1 MAFPCHGMPIL
12 DLGAMALRPS
22 SQPAPEEPAYLS
34 RQVKAAERF
43 YLGAPSSASD
53 GLCVTCG
60 GWERVTPDYRI
71 RRETFPWLAV
81 EFVVGGCGELAIGA
95 QRHELHRGCCFTY
108 GPGVAHSIR
117 THPAKLL
124 SKYFVDFTGREAS
137 NLLSAVRL
145 APGGFRVVENAAE
158 LETILRLLV
167 ADGRQH
173 RPNTPAIVALQL
185 RLLLLKLGAGPGTA
199 VDDDRRAQQALQRC
213 LDHIDQH
220 YVSLATAEE
229 VADACHVSPSYLSR
243 LFRRFGHGS
252 PYEHL
257 TRKRMV
263 HAAELLD
270 SGHLLV
276 REVAE
281 RLGMDPFHFSRVFKR
296 IHGLSPAQFI
306 RRHGLEAARE

>member
-1 MAFPCHGMPIL
+1 MVQPPPP
-12 DLGAMALRPS
+12 R
-22 SQPAPEEPAYLS
+22 PAPEEPAYLS
-34 RQVKAAERF
+34 RQVVAAERF
-43 YLGAPSSASD
+43 YLGAPLSPHD

-60 GWERVTPDYRI
+60 GWERVTPDYCI

-81 EFVVGGCGELAIGA
+81 EFVVGGRGELVIAG
-95 QRHELHRGCCFTY
+95 QRHELQRGGCFTY
-108 GPGVAHSIR
+108 GPGVPHVIR
-117 THPAKLL
+117 SHPTSRL
-124 SKYFVDFTGREAS
+124 SKYFVNFAGREAS
-137 NLLSAVRL
+137 NLLSAVQL
-145 APGGFRVVENAAE
+145 VPGRFRVVENAAE
-158 LETILRLLV
+158 LEAVLRLLV

-185 RLLLLKLGAGPGTA
+185 RLLLLKLGAGPGSP
-199 VDDDRRAQQALQRC
+199 VDDDRRALQTLQRC
-213 LDHIDQH
+213 LDHIDRNF
-220 YVSLATAEE
+220 VDTVTAEE
-229 VADACHVSPSYLSR
+229 VAAACHVSPGYLSR
-243 LFRRFGHGS
+243 LFQRFGHGS

-306 RRHGLEAARE
+306 RRHGLGGAGADGVSR